1 MVKPADPGGNW
12 KHNATDEYQTCPN
25 CALPHKMDDTVCS
38 FCGSKLLRR
47 VTLAEKIRRAAER
60 LKWRYKLKTRRK
72 NPTKL
77 AKEVS
82 SKFMMVA
89 LGVLLSSVGA
99 WFVLRAGDTGA
110 MSDYLLGA
118 LFLIYGV
125 YAVYNPVKPS

>member
-1 MVKPADPGGNW
+1 MVTPADPGGDR
-12 KHNATDEYQTCPN
+12 KHNATDEYQTCPA
-25 CALPHKMDDTVCS
+25 CRLPHKMDDTVCA
-38 FCGSKLLRR
+38 FCGSKLLGR

-89 LGVLLSSVGA
+89 LGVLLSAVGT
-99 WFVLRAGDTGA
+99 WFLLKAADTSSL
-110 MSDYLLGA
+110 SDILLGA

-125 YAVYNPVKPS
+125 YAVYNAVKLS